1 MTDPQPWRLAMACLL
16 TLAAMGAQAQQK
28 MSYSLFGTVGAAV
41 SNKGYKFQRA
51 TDSDGTFSR
60 DSVLGAQVDVQFTP
74 EWSATVQ
81 AKAAPSMRRDSRW
94 DLNASWAFVS
104 WRPNND
110 WLVRAGKLRIPLYL
124 ASENLDV
131 GQSYDL
137 ARLPTDMYSISPTT
151 DVIGLFLTRN
161 WVLGD
166 ADLSLDAYTGGARIW
181 NRFYTRDTGASYSE
195 FSTRVS
201 GVVLTWRG
209 DETTLR
215 MGWHH
220 AATQPRGPNGFISTA
235 RYNAVMPGVGYYTPE
250 GSPSE
255 ISNDI
260 ITVGVDLQLPGNW
273 RVMAEVGRN
282 VQHKTDFGANTLG
295 GYVAVLKNLDR
306 WTPYVVVSALK
317 SVGAPRRLQEALS
330 QSSVPAFIPQADVIN
345 AGQRMLADA
354 VSFYDQHSLALGTS
368 FSLSPRSKIKAEW
381 LRTWVDKGSI
391 MIDSPA
397 FGASVS
403 DETVDVFSLS
413 YSFAF

>member
-1 MTDPQPWRLAMACLL
+1 MTAPQPWRLATACLL

-41 SNKGYKFQRA
+41 SNKDYKFQRA
-51 TDSDGTFSR
+51 IDSDGTLSR
-60 DSVLGAQVDVQFTP
+60 DSVLGAQLDVQFTP

-81 AKAAPSMRRDSRW
+81 AKVAPSARRDSRW

-137 ARLPTDMYSISPTT
+137 ARLPTDMYSISPTN

-161 WVLGD
+161 WALGD
-166 ADLSLDAYTGGARIW
+166 SDLSVDAYTGQAHVW
-181 NRFYTRDTGASYSE
+181 NRFYSRQYGATYGE
-195 FSTRVS
+195 FGTKVS

-209 DETTLR
+209 EETTLR

-220 AATQPRGPNGFISTA
+220 ASTEPRGAVPFLGTV

-250 GSPSE
+250 GAPSR
-255 ISNDI
+255 IVNDI
-260 ITVGVDLQLPGNW
+260 VTVGVDQQLPDNW

-282 VQHKTDFGANTLG
+282 FQHKTDFGANTVG

-306 WTPYVVVSALK
+306 WTPYVVASSLK
-317 SVGAPRRLQEALS
+317 SVGAPARLQDALS
-330 QSSVPAFIPQADVIN
+330 QSSVPAFIPGADVIN
-345 AGQRMLADA
+345 ASQRLLADG
-354 VSFYDQHSLALGTS
+354 VPFYDQHSLAIGTS
-368 FSLSPRSKIKAEW
+368 FALTPRSKIKAEW